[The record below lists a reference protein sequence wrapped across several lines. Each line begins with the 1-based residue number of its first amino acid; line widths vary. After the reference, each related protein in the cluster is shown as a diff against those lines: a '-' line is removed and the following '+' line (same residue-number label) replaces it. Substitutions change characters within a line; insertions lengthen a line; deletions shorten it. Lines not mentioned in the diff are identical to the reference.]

1 MLENKLKV
9 NINNQINF
17 ESIII
22 NEDNKDVIDF
32 FSEITTNNGFKVL
45 GDENLNIF
53 FDDKTKIN
61 SFKAKY
67 LIDSIIKETRNY
79 FWPRKNDIIG
89 RCKIIELSGE
99 GFTSNVY
106 KATHEF
112 LGIEVAIKILSND
125 LKHNNPN
132 IETMF
137 LEEAINTAKLRHPN
151 LVGIFDANKG
161 NKYTYMIMEFVDGI
175 DLDKFLEK
183 NGVLQYKDAIPIMI
197 KICDALIYALKN
209 GIIHRDIKPSNIMVS
224 KKLEVKLL
232 DLGLSKR
239 INFKSEAEQYIVG
252 TPLYMS
258 PEQFIDSNSVDHR
271 ADLYSLGATF
281 YHLLTGQP
289 PFKTKTYRE
298 MITAKFSSYAF
309 DLKINSNNYPDEIK
323 IIITKLMQRDRELRY
338 QSYEILRKDLTSLIN

>member
-1 MLENKLKV
+1 
-9 NINNQINF
+9 
-17 ESIII
+17 
-22 NEDNKDVIDF
+22 
-32 FSEITTNNGFKVL
+32 
-45 GDENLNIF
+45 
-53 FDDKTKIN
+53 
-61 SFKAKY
+61 
-67 LIDSIIKETRNY
+67 
-79 FWPRKNDIIG
+79 
-89 RCKIIELSGE
+89 
-99 GFTSNVY
+99 
-106 KATHEF
+106 
-112 LGIEVAIKILSND
+112 
-125 LKHNNPN
+125 
-132 IETMF
+132 
-137 LEEAINTAKLRHPN
+137 
-151 LVGIFDANKG
+151 
-161 NKYTYMIMEFVDGI
+161 
-175 DLDKFLEK
+175 
-183 NGVLQYKDAIPIMI
+183 MI